1 MAIDFPTENA
11 LEALT
16 DAVREGQCILF
27 LGAAVHAAPPIGSD
41 FQYPPEHRPPTGAA
55 LSRALAQQC
64 RLKKHYAHE
73 DESNLQRVALFYEI
87 GRSRKDLVTA
97 IAQEVEHG
105 KRPSPALR
113 ALAEIDFPLVIT
125 TNYDTLFEQA
135 LREAGKEPR
144 VSVRSLYGDLERDLA
159 DLDVERP
166 IVLKL
171 HGDIGHRDTLVVTD
185 EDYID
190 FVGEMTEKEPTHPF
204 PLALREMLMEWT
216 TLFIGY
222 SLADYNLRLLFR
234 TLRWRTDRSSV
245 SVMYSVDRSPDA
257 LIREVWERERRYL
270 RYVVED
276 VWDFIPGLYSE
287 AVGKELLPA

>member
-1 MAIDFPTENA
+1 MAIDFSTENA
-11 LEALT
+11 L
-16 DAVREGQCILF
+16 DAVTEAVQDGQCILF
-27 LGAAVHAAPPIGSD
+27 LGAAVHAPPPHGSG
-41 FQYPPEHRPPTGAA
+41 FHYPPAHRPPTGAA
-55 LSRALAQQC
+55 LSRTLAEQC
-64 RLKKHYAHE
+64 RLKKHYERE

-87 GRSRKDLVTA
+87 GRSRKDLVDE
-97 IAQEVEHG
+97 IAQQVEHG

-144 VSVRSLYGDLERDLA
+144 ISVRSLHGDLERELA
-159 DLDVERP
+159 DLDPRRP

-190 FVGEMTEKEPTHPF
+190 FVREMTEKEPVHPF
-204 PLALREMLMEWT
+204 PLALRGMLMEWT

-234 TLRWRTDRSSV
+234 TLRWRTDRANV

-276 VWDFIPGLYSE
+276 VWNFIPELYLQTLGE
-287 AVGKELLPA
+287 ELLPA